1 MIQRLLKIGALLAAG
16 ALAVAFALG
25 AAIGAGLRQLVSS
38 IARGSGSDDAPVA
51 RIERVTRRGLKLG
64 ALLAVLGLA
73 IFAALGG
80 ALLVISGII
89 PVKASSGHWP
99 ITAWVL
105 HFTMRRSIATHS
117 LGINTPPL
125 DDPELVL
132 KGATHYEIGCR
143 SCHGSPGMRLPR
155 IPQAMTPHP
164 PELLS
169 PIREL
174 KPAELFYVVK
184 HGVKFTGMPAWPA
197 PQRDDEVWAVVAF
210 LQKLP
215 ELDQAAYRQLI
226 HGEPPPTAPIETLGG
241 MQKIPEASLQTCA
254 RCHGHDGLGRGSG
267 VFPDL
272 AGQRG
277 EYLRNALDAYA
288 RGERH
293 SGIMGPISAGLSAE
307 TIRELALHYAGLKR
321 SPEAPT
327 RKPNAES
334 VARGKLIA
342 QDGIPKQRVPSCV
355 DCHAQDGKRHKPAYP
370 ALAGQPAAYLVL
382 QLELFQK
389 RQRGGSAYAH
399 LMDAVAP
406 RLTAPQIRDVASYF
420 ESLAPPEP

>member
-1 MIQRLLKIGALLAAG
+1 
-16 ALAVAFALG
+16 
-25 AAIGAGLRQLVSS
+25 
-38 IARGSGSDDAPVA
+38 
-51 RIERVTRRGLKLG
+51 
-64 ALLAVLGLA
+64 
-73 IFAALGG
+73 
-80 ALLVISGII
+80 
-89 PVKASSGHWP
+89 
-99 ITAWVL
+99 
-105 HFTMRRSIATHS
+105 
-117 LGINTPPL
+117 
-125 DDPELVL
+125 
-132 KGATHYEIGCR
+132 
-143 SCHGSPGMRLPR
+143 MRLPR

-164 PELLS
+164 PDLVS
-169 PIREL
+169 RIREL

-197 PQRDDEVWAVVAF
+197 QQRDDEVWAMVAF

-215 ELDQAAYRQLI
+215 ELDQAEYRQLI

-241 MQKIPEASLQTCA
+241 MQKIPEAAIQTCA

-267 VFPDL
+267 AFPDL

-277 EYLRNALDAYA
+277 EYLRNALEAYA

-307 TIRELALHYAGLKR
+307 TIHELALHYAGLNR

-327 RKPNAES
+327 RKQNAES
-334 VARGKLIA
+334 IARGKLIA
-342 QDGIPKQRVPSCV
+342 EQGIPGQRVPSCV
-355 DCHAQDGKRHKPAYP
+355 DCHAQEGKRHKPAYP

-406 RLTAPQIRDVASYF
+406 RLTAAQIRDVAGYF
-420 ESLAPPEP
+420 ESLGPSAR